1 MQPIIKK
8 PTEPTYLTVAGFAAC
23 INIQKAASPTDI
35 CASSYKINSAKGR
48 VTEVRDAASVNT
60 LQYDG
65 AGRTTQTDT
74 TTAAGSHRL
83 QYQYD
88 SLDRMTQ
95 RTLSGT
101 GIQSPEVTSYQW
113 DLAGRLLGHST
124 SIGGATG
131 TAHTTNYQ
139 YDAAGR
145 LAARKVQA
153 GSQTDLITQ
162 RYGYDAV
169 ERLAQIKY
177 LKAEGNAGGMS
188 EQLIEQLDYR
198 YDAGGRRTGKTSLN
212 NTGMGA
218 SETPMTASYDAANRM
233 SQISLSIAGQTQT
246 YALTYDTNGNL
257 TQKQNTAQASDKT
270 SYTWDASN
278 RLSQISQTGATQAS
292 SLNASFTYDAM
303 GRRIQSSIAQGTNA
317 VCVRA
322 THLEAKLSSLDSVHD
337 EDHAHHG
344 ERSTRQS
351 PNAAFLQSRVQDP
364 GPPGVP
370 SKRRLR
376 RWRGPVARHQ
386 RQHRAPLAARAHP
399 VCLGVSVAGERERVR
414 ARHTR
419 RTGAKTRPSRTARH
433 PGRGAA
439 RQ

>member
-1 MQPIIKK
+1 MQPLIKK
-8 PTEPTYLTVAGFAAC
+8 PTEPTYPTVAGFAAST
-23 INIQKAASPTDI
+23 NIKKAASPTDI
-35 CASSYKINSAKGR
+35 CASSYKVNSATGR

-60 LQYDG
+60 IQYDG
-65 AGRTTQTDT
+65 AGRTVQTDS

-124 SIGGATG
+124 AIGGSSG

-198 YDAGGRRTGKTSLN
+198 YDAGPGC
-212 NTGMGA
+212 
-218 SETPMTASYDAANRM
+218 
-233 SQISLSIAGQTQT
+233 
-246 YALTYDTNGNL
+246 
-257 TQKQNTAQASDKT
+257 QNCC
-270 SYTWDASN
+270 
-278 RLSQISQTGATQAS
+278 
-292 SLNASFTYDAM
+292 
-303 GRRIQSSIAQGTNA
+303 RIRFFSG
-317 VCVRA
+317 
-322 THLEAKLSSLDSVHD
+322 
-337 EDHAHHG
+337 
-344 ERSTRQS
+344 
-351 PNAAFLQSRVQDP
+351 
-364 GPPGVP
+364 
-370 SKRRLR
+370 
-376 RWRGPVARHQ
+376 
-386 RQHRAPLAARAHP
+386 
-399 VCLGVSVAGERERVR
+399 
-414 ARHTR
+414 
-419 RTGAKTRPSRTARH
+419 
-433 PGRGAA
+433 
-439 RQ
+439 